1 MTATGAAHDGKLQQ
15 AVISACRDLTRLRLT
30 HGTSGNISVRR
41 DARQFFV
48 SPTGM
53 RYDALEALDI
63 PLVHLDGRW
72 YGRRVPS
79 SEWRLHRDIYQCRDD
94 VGAIVHT
101 HSTHA
106 TALACTGRGIPAFH
120 YMVAVAGG
128 TDIRCAPYYTFG
140 TQALSDAAVAALEGR
155 KACLLA
161 NHGVIA
167 VGADL
172 PAALALA
179 GEVENLA
186 AQYGAA
192 LALGDV
198 RVLDEI
204 HMRPVLDKFRT
215 YGSQDATDSG
225 LTFGGTLQGA
235 AATVEATPDAVAPD
249 AVAPGAVAP
258 DAVARGRRS

>member
-1 MTATGAAHDGKLQQ
+1 MTDASAPRDRELQE
-15 AVISACRDLTRLRLT
+15 ALISACRELTRLRLT

-41 DARQFFV
+41 DERQFFV

-53 RYDALEALDI
+53 SYDALEADDI
-63 PLVHLDGRW
+63 PLVNLDGRW
-72 YGRRVPS
+72 FGRRLPS
-79 SEWRLHRDIYQCRDD
+79 SEWRFHRDIFKSRND

-101 HSTHA
+101 HSTNA
-106 TALACTGRGIPAFH
+106 AALACTGRGIPAFH

-128 TDIRCAPYYTFG
+128 ADIRCAPYYTFG
-140 TQALSDAAVAALEGR
+140 TQSLSDAAVAALEGR

-186 AQYGAA
+186 AQYCAA

-198 RVLDEI
+198 RILDETD
-204 HMRPVLDKFRT
+204 MRPVIDKFRT
-215 YGSQDATDSG
+215 YGKQDATDSG
-225 LTFGGTLQGA
+225 LVFGGTLRD
-235 AATVEATPDAVAPD
+235 ATAK
-249 AVAPGAVAP
+249 G
-258 DAVARGRRS
+258 GRS

>member
-1 MTATGAAHDGKLQQ
+1 MTAAGALMDRKSQETL
-15 AVISACRDLTRLRLT
+15 ISACRELARLGLT
-30 HGTSGNISVRR
+30 HGTSGNISLRR

-48 SPTGM
+48 SPTGI
-53 RYDALEALDI
+53 RYDDLKADDI
-63 PLVHLDGRW
+63 PLLDLDGRW
-72 YGRRVPS
+72 FGSRLPS
-79 SEWRLHRDIYQCRDD
+79 SEWRFHRDIFKSRED

-101 HSTHA
+101 HSTNA

-128 TDIRCAPYYTFG
+128 ADIRCAPYYTFG
-140 TQALSDAAVAALEGR
+140 TQALSDAAIAALAGR

-186 AQYGAA
+186 AQYRAA
-192 LALGDV
+192 LSFGNV
-198 RVLDEI
+198 RILDDSE
-204 HMRPVLDKFRT
+204 MRPVLDKFRT
-215 YGSQDATDSG
+215 YGNQDATDSG
-225 LTFGGTLQGA
+225 LTFGGVFRD
-235 AATVEATPDAVAPD
+235 AATK
-249 AVAPGAVAP
+249 GS
-258 DAVARGRRS
+258 GS